1 MQGKCFLP
9 ILDKECTGKTLTEL
23 LQRGFGVGEGETG
36 NEKKPVAGTGSSYPK
51 HVPHKRRPK
60 PKRHPKKPKTTS
72 WTLEAEVLP
81 GLAPFALAE
90 LRQKNIDAKQIS
102 DTDIH
107 VTCASL
113 PVDLRTVTALYSRLE
128 FAIPRPKALL
138 GNAELQV
145 LVRGIERVR
154 EQNTFDSFR
163 IDAAGSDSPVFQ
175 RLIAALESQLS
186 LPHDP
191 EDGDLL
197 LRVRPSPDKQ
207 GWHVLVRTTP
217 RPLSARAWRVCNLAG
232 GLNACV
238 AAAMLEV
245 ANVRPFERMM
255 NAMCGS
261 GTLLIEQASKQRVKD
276 LWGVDVNEE
285 ALGCA
290 RANLQAA
297 KRNIKLE
304 HADVT
309 ALPYEDACVDVV
321 VCDPP
326 WGDAL
331 GSVENNRDLY
341 PRFLTEM
348 ARVITP
354 QGRLVMITHDIKR
367 FERDLAASAWQKTAE
382 VRVFHG
388 GHYPRVYRLERP

>member
-1 MQGKCFLP
+1 MP
-9 ILDKECTGKTLTEL
+9 
-23 LQRGFGVGEGETG
+23 
-36 NEKKPVAGTGSSYPK
+36 KKK
-51 HVPHKRRPK
+51 RPK
-60 PKRHPKKPKTTS
+60 PKRHPNKPKTIP

-90 LRQKNIDAKQIS
+90 LRQKNIDAKQTS
-102 DTDIH
+102 DTDISL
-107 VTCASL
+107 TCASL
-113 PVDLRTVTALYSRLE
+113 PPDLRTVTALYSRLE
-128 FAIPRPKALL
+128 FTIPRPKALL
-138 GNAELQV
+138 GNSELQV
-145 LVRGIERVR
+145 LVKGIDRVR
-154 EQNTFDSFR
+154 AQQTFGSFR
-163 IDAAGSDSPVFQ
+163 VDAAGSDSPVFQ
-175 RLIAALESQLS
+175 RLVGALAKQLELS
-186 LPHDP
+186 HDP

-197 LRVRPSPDKQ
+197 LRIRPSPNKD

-217 RPLSARAWRVCNLAG
+217 RPLSARAWRVCNLPG

-245 ANVRPFERMM
+245 AHVRPFERML

-261 GTLLIEQASKQRVKD
+261 GTLLIEQAHKQRIKE
-276 LWGVDVNEE
+276 LWGVDMSED
-285 ALGCA
+285 ALTCA
-290 RANLQAA
+290 HENLRAA
-297 KRNIKLE
+297 KRDINQHIRLE

-331 GSVENNRDLY
+331 GSVEHNRDLY
-341 PRFLTEM
+341 PRFLAEM

-367 FERDLAASAWQKTAE
+367 FERDLAASPWQKTAE

>member
-1 MQGKCFLP
+1 M
-9 ILDKECTGKTLTEL
+9 
-23 LQRGFGVGEGETG
+23 
-36 NEKKPVAGTGSSYPK
+36 
-51 HVPHKRRPK
+51 
-60 PKRHPKKPKTTS
+60 
-72 WTLEAEVLP
+72 LP

-102 DTDIH
+102 DTDISL
-107 VTCASL
+107 TCASL
-113 PVDLRTVTALYSRLE
+113 PHDLRTVTALYSRLA

-138 GNAELQV
+138 GNTESQV
-145 LVRGIERVR
+145 LIKGIDRVR
-154 EQNTFDSFR
+154 AQQTFGSFR

-175 RLIAALESQLS
+175 RLISALEQQLE
-186 LPHDP
+186 LPHDDN
-191 EDGDLL
+191 DGDLL
-197 LRVRPSPDKQ
+197 LRIRPSPDKK

-217 RPLSARAWRVCNLAG
+217 RPLSARDWRVCNLPG

-261 GTLLIEQASKQRVKD
+261 GTLLIEQASKQRIKD
-276 LWGVDVNEE
+276 LWGVDINED
-285 ALGCA
+285 ALACA
-290 RANLQAA
+290 RENLQAA
-297 KRNIKLE
+297 KHDINHQIRLE
-304 HADVT
+304 QADVT
-309 ALPYEDACVDVV
+309 ALACEDACVDVV

-331 GSVENNRDLY
+331 GSVKHNRDLY

-354 QGRLVMITHDIKR
+354 AGRLIMITHDIKR
-367 FERDLAASAWQKTAE
+367 FERDLAASPWQKTAE

>member
-1 MQGKCFLP
+1 MVSRKQSS
-9 ILDKECTGKTLTEL
+9 
-23 LQRGFGVGEGETG
+23 QAAQVGSS
-36 NEKKPVAGTGSSYPK
+36 SSYPK
-51 HVPHKRRPK
+51 HVPRRHHPK
-60 PKRHPKKPKTTS
+60 PKRPKHKRHPNKPKLTP

-90 LRQKNIDAKQIS
+90 LRQKNIDAKQTS
-102 DTDIH
+102 DTDISLS
-107 VTCASL
+107 CATV
-113 PVDLRTVTALYSRLE
+113 PHDLRTVTALYSQLE

-138 GNAELQV
+138 GNAEIQV
-145 LVRGIERVR
+145 LSQGIERVR
-154 EQNTFDSFR
+154 KQNTFGSFR

-175 RLIAALESQLS
+175 RLISALEKQLE

-191 EDGDLL
+191 ADGDLL
-197 LRVRPSPDKQ
+197 LRIRPSADKTAGKD
-207 GWHVLVRTTP
+207 GWQVLVRTTP
-217 RPLSARAWRVCNLAG
+217 RPLSARAWRVCNLPG

-238 AAAMLEV
+238 AAALLEV

-261 GTLLIEQASKQRVKD
+261 GTLLIEQTHKQRVKD
-276 LWGVDVNEE
+276 LWGVDISE
-285 ALGCA
+285 AALACA
-290 RANLQAA
+290 RENLQAA
-297 KRNIKLE
+297 KQHSQQPIRLE
-304 HADVT
+304 QADVT

-331 GSVENNRDLY
+331 GSIDSNRDLY
-341 PRFLTEM
+341 PHFLAEM

-354 QGRLVMITHDIKR
+354 RGRLIMITHDIRR
-367 FERDLAASAWQKTAE
+367 FERDLATSPWQKTAE